1 MSTAGLKLENLEL
14 SFGAKPVLKDINLEV
29 ASGEMVAVL
38 GSSGTGKSTLLRILA
53 GLIPP
58 SAGSFSTGWS
68 KLSFVFQEPR
78 LMPWMKAWENVTL
91 GLSGSRKELKE
102 KARAAL
108 QEVGLA
114 QAAELL
120 PKELSGGM
128 AQRVALARGLV
139 VEPQLLLLDEPFS
152 AVDALTRLQL
162 HQHLLTLWQTHQ
174 FAAVLVTHD
183 VDEAITLADRII
195 VLANSPATIIFETR
209 VGPRPRNR
217 HDSHL
222 ATLREELLE
231 ALATGRHTAAQNS
244 PLGLSGVAV

>member
-1 MSTAGLKLENLEL
+1 VQTAGLKLENLEL
-14 SFGAKPVLKDINLEV
+14 QFGSKPVLRGINLEV
-29 ASGEMVAVL
+29 SAGEMVAVL

-53 GLIPP
+53 GLIQPN
-58 SAGSFSTGWS
+58 AGSFITEWN

-78 LMPWMKAWENVTL
+78 LMPWLKAWENVVL
-91 GLSGSRKELKE
+91 GLNGSRAELKA
-102 KARAAL
+102 KAGAAL
-108 QEVGLA
+108 SEVGLSE
-114 QAAELL
+114 AAELL

-139 VEPQLLLLDEPFS
+139 VQPQLLLLDEPFS

-162 HQHLLTLWQTHQ
+162 HQHLLTLWQTHR
-174 FAAVLVTHD
+174 FAAMLVTHD

-195 VLANSPATIIFETR
+195 VLAGSPASIIFETK

-217 HDSHL
+217 HDSYL

-231 ALATGRHTAAQNS
+231 ALATGRHAPQNRAD
-244 PLGLSGVAV
+244 LGLSGLAI